1 MRRYE
6 TFVIIDPDLSQDIRD
21 QVVERVE
28 ELIAQMDGFLV
39 LTDDWGERK
48 LAYEIKKRAR
58 GYYVRFDYC
67 GLSPLVNEIERFFR
81 IDDRALKY
89 MTVLLDK
96 DADLEKVKEEKA
108 AAEAAAQSKTDMEEA
123 PAETH
128 TAPVK
133 AADTAPVKAADT
145 APVKA
150 ADTAPVEA
158 VDTAPVKAVDTAP
171 VEAVDTA
178 PVEAVDTAPA
188 EAVDTAPVK
197 AVRRSGGH
205 CPCKSGGYCPCKS
218 GGYCP
223 CRSGGYCPCK
233 RIRSKP
239 GRDDRRKKRKS
250 TLFR

>member
-96 DADLEKVKEEKA
+96 DADLEKIKEEKA
-108 AAEAAAQSKTDMEEA
+108 AKEAAEMAAAQSKTDMEEA
-123 PAETH
+123 PEETQ
-128 TAPVK
+128 K
-133 AADTAPVKAADT
+133 
-145 APVKA
+145 
-150 ADTAPVEA
+150 E
-158 VDTAPVKAVDTAP
+158 VDTAPVKEVDTAPVKEVDTAPVKEVDTAPEKEVDTAP
-171 VEAVDTA
+171 VEEVDTAPVKEVDTA
-178 PVEAVDTAPA
+178 PVEESEVNREETKKEEVPSSDEADSAVETTPLKNPE
-188 EAVDTAPVK
+188 EA
-197 AVRRSGGH
+197 
-205 CPCKSGGYCPCKS
+205 
-218 GGYCP
+218 
-223 CRSGGYCPCK
+223 
-233 RIRSKP
+233 
-239 GRDDRRKKRKS
+239 
-250 TLFR
+250 

>member
-21 QVVERVE
+21 QVVERVQ

-39 LTDDWGERK
+39 LTDDWGERR

-108 AAEAAAQSKTDMEEA
+108 AADVAAQSKTDMEEA
-123 PAETH
+123 PEETQ
-128 TAPVK
+128 K
-133 AADTAPVKAADT
+133 EADTAPVKADAAPVEADT

-150 ADTAPVEA
+150 HAAPVEADTAPVEA
-158 VDTAPVKAVDTAP
+158 DTAPVKAHAAPVEVDAAP
-171 VEAVDTA
+171 VEA
-178 PVEAVDTAPA
+178 
-188 EAVDTAPVK
+188 DTAPVK
-197 AVRRSGGH
+197 VDAAPVEESEANREEIKKEKDVPSSDKADSAVETT
-205 CPCKSGGYCPCKS
+205 PLKNPEEA
-218 GGYCP
+218 
-223 CRSGGYCPCK
+223 
-233 RIRSKP
+233 
-239 GRDDRRKKRKS
+239 
-250 TLFR
+250 

>member
-89 MTVLLDK
+89 ITVLLDK
-96 DADLEKVKEEKA
+96 DADLEKIKEEKA
-108 AAEAAAQSKTDMEEA
+108 AKEAAKMAAAESKTDVEEA
-123 PAETH
+123 PEETQ
-128 TAPVK
+128 K
-133 AADTAPVKAADT
+133 
-145 APVKA
+145 
-150 ADTAPVEA
+150 E
-158 VDTAPVKAVDTAP
+158 VDTAPVKEVDTAPEKEVDTAPVKEVDTAPEKEVDTAPVKEVDTAPVKEVGTAPEKEVDTAP
-171 VEAVDTA
+171 VEESEVNREETKKEEVPSSDEADSAVETT
-178 PVEAVDTAPA
+178 PLKNPEEA
-188 EAVDTAPVK
+188 
-197 AVRRSGGH
+197 
-205 CPCKSGGYCPCKS
+205 
-218 GGYCP
+218 
-223 CRSGGYCPCK
+223 
-233 RIRSKP
+233 
-239 GRDDRRKKRKS
+239 
-250 TLFR
+250 

>member
-28 ELIAQMDGFLV
+28 ELISQMDGFLV

-89 MTVLLDK
+89 ITVLLDK

-108 AAEAAAQSKTDMEEA
+108 AAEAVAQSKADMEEA
-123 PAETH
+123 PEETQKEVE
-128 TAPVK
+128 TAPVEVE
-133 AADTAPVKAADT
+133 TAPVEVET
-145 APVKA
+145 APVEA
-150 ADTAPVEA
+150 ETVPIEAETAPVEAETAPAEVETAPVEADTAPVEA
-158 VDTAPVKAVDTAP
+158 ETAPVEADTAP
-171 VEAVDTA
+171 VEESEVNREEIKKEEDVPSSDEANSAVETT
-178 PVEAVDTAPA
+178 PLKNPEEA
-188 EAVDTAPVK
+188 
-197 AVRRSGGH
+197 
-205 CPCKSGGYCPCKS
+205 
-218 GGYCP
+218 
-223 CRSGGYCPCK
+223 
-233 RIRSKP
+233 
-239 GRDDRRKKRKS
+239 
-250 TLFR
+250 